1 MEQGFLDR
9 IAKELVAEFG
19 NDMAKALVIL
29 PNRRSAVFLKKAIAK
44 QMSGAVLLPRMQSI
58 QDQVETWSRTRIVSP
73 TELLLRFFTIHQ
85 QVSGSP
91 NDSLQNF
98 LRWAGMFLTDID
110 EMDLELID
118 HAGLFDHLLSAERIA
133 SWDVGESG
141 PTEFQTK
148 HLKFIERF
156 EKYYSALQ
164 ENLKADGLSY
174 RGMAYST
181 VVSEVDS
188 ILMAEAD
195 SMVWFVGFNALHE
208 AEKRLINA
216 FMDEGNGRCFWDA
229 DSAYLNDGG
238 HEAGKFLRQNRRA
251 GLMDNGLDRETN
263 GLATLERT
271 VNVVAANGSIG
282 QVGAAAKLLAELSA
296 KPDFQPLKT
305 AIVLNDE
312 SQLIPLI
319 HALPAQGDPFNI
331 TLGYPIRFGLI
342 SQFIDALFRLH
353 LGAEKYSGRYHFR
366 DVLLVFRHPFA
377 KGLNQKLVEAI
388 IEFCNQKIYLDREEL
403 LKASDDLPFLREV
416 KTSQDGLN
424 LVSNALGLSLN
435 ENDGVER
442 AVLDQLTKI
451 LAELTAFLNR
461 SNSNLQ
467 LEDVHLLWRQLV
479 RSSSVSFA
487 GEPLQGIQV
496 MGMLETRLLD
506 FDTIIMI
513 GCNEGTLPRSST
525 SQTFIPFDIRKAF
538 GMQTHLDKDAV
549 FSYHFYR
556 LLQRSGQVSLLY
568 DSNSESFGKGEPSRF
583 IQQLKVEKPSN
594 TWINEFSVEM
604 GGSMTEEADDISVP
618 KGEFELDRIN
628 EYLENGI
635 SPSGINVFGRCE
647 LMFYYRYVLS
657 LGEGDEINEHVDH
670 AEFGT
675 AVHDALENL
684 YKPLIDRPL
693 TSKALEQIMA
703 RSDRETESCFSK
715 MMKDGNRVYG
725 KNLLAQNV
733 AMKYV
738 KRAIQADLNY
748 TQEHGEESL
757 TVTATE
763 GKAEVELASASGKF
777 KLKGTIDRL
786 DLTQDGTL
794 RILDY
799 KTGKVEAK
807 DLKLDSIEDLNSED
821 ANPKAL
827 QLLSYG
833 LMIKDQPKSGNV
845 ALGIIP
851 LRGSGEPLFL
861 NVEKESILQ
870 LQEVQD
876 SGIPVV
882 KELVGRI
889 ADPSRPFEQ
898 TEDLNVCQ
906 TCSYRGI
913 CNR

>member
-19 NDMAKALVIL
+19 NDMAKGLVVL

-44 QMSGAVLLPRMQSI
+44 QLSGPVLLPRMQSI
-58 QDQVETWSRTRIVSP
+58 QDQVEAWSGTRIISP
-73 TELLLRFFTIHQ
+73 TELLLRFFGIHQ

-91 NDSLQNF
+91 DDSLQNF
-98 LRWAGMFLTDID
+98 LRWAGMFLSDID

-118 HAGLFDHLLSAERIA
+118 HSELFNHLLSAERIA

-141 PTEFQTK
+141 PTDFQTK

-156 EKYYSALQ
+156 EKYYAALQ
-164 ENLKADGLSY
+164 SDLNADGLAY
-174 RGMAYST
+174 RGMAYRT
-181 VVSEVDS
+181 VVSKVDS
-188 ILMAEAD
+188 ILKAEAE
-195 SMVWFVGFNALHE
+195 SKVWFVGFNALHE
-208 AEKRLINA
+208 SEKQLITA
-216 FMDEGNGRCFWDA
+216 FLKEGNGRCFWDA
-229 DSAYLNDGG
+229 DSTYLGDGG
-238 HEAGKFLRQNRRA
+238 HEAGKFLRQNKRA
-251 GLMDNGLDRETN
+251 GLMDNGLDWETN
-263 GLATLERT
+263 GLATLERV

-282 QVGAAAKLLAELSA
+282 QVGAAAKLLTELSA

-319 HALPAQGDPFNI
+319 HALPANGHPFNI
-331 TLGYPIRFGLI
+331 TLGYPIRFGLVT
-342 SQFIDALFRLH
+342 QFIDALFQLH
-353 LGAEKYSGRYHFR
+353 LGKEKYGGRFHFR
-366 DVLLVFRHPFA
+366 NVLQVFRHPYA
-377 KGLNQKLVEAI
+377 QLIDRKTVKAVLEKSSGQV
-388 IEFCNQKIYLDREEL
+388 YLDAADL
-403 LKASDDLPFLREV
+403 LKASNGLSLLRQTKDAE
-416 KTSQDGLN
+416 DGLK
-424 LVSNALGLSLN
+424 LISNALDLSTN
-435 ENDGVER
+435 ETDGVGR
-442 AVLDQLTKI
+442 AVHEQVTKI
-451 LAELTAFLNR
+451 LDELRRFLAKTGADFR
-461 SNSNLQ
+461 

-506 FDTIIMI
+506 FDNIIMI

-525 SQTFIPFDIRKAF
+525 PQTFIPFDIRTAY

-556 LLQRSGQVSLLY
+556 LLQRSADVSLLY

-583 IQQLKVEKPSN
+583 IQQLKVEKPSK
-594 TWINEFSVEM
+594 TTIMEYSVDM
-604 GGSMTEEADDISVP
+604 GGSLTEEADDISVP
-618 KGEFELDRIN
+618 KGEFELDRIK
-628 EYLENGI
+628 EYLEIGI

-657 LGEGDEINEHVDH
+657 LGEGDEMNEHVDH

-675 AVHDALENL
+675 VVHDALENL
-684 YKPLIDRPL
+684 YKPLIDTPL
-693 TSKALEQIMA
+693 TSKALEELLDL
-703 RSDRETESCFSK
+703 SDRETESCFSK
-715 MMKDGNRVYG
+715 IMKDGGRVYG

-748 TQEHGEESL
+748 LQEHGEESL
-757 TVTATE
+757 TVTSTE
-763 GKAEVELASASGKF
+763 GNAEVELSSAAGTF

-786 DLTQDGTL
+786 DLAKDGTL

-807 DLKLDSIEDLNSED
+807 DLKLNSIEDLNSED

-827 QLLSYG
+827 QLLAYG
-833 LMIKDQPKSGNV
+833 LMIKDQPSAGNV

-861 NVEKESILQ
+861 NIEKESVLQ
-870 LQEVQD
+870 LEEVQK

-882 KELVGRI
+882 KELVERI
-889 ADPSRPFEQ
+889 ADPSRPFTQ
-898 TEDLNVCQ
+898 TEDLNICQ
-906 TCSYRGI
+906 SCSYRGI